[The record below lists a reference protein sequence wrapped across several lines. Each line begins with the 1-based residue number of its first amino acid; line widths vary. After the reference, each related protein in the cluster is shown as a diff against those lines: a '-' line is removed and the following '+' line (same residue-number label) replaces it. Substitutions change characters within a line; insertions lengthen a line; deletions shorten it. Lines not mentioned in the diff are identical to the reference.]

1 MPELTN
7 FTVTDTSTIGKLTML
22 TIDIDPSTD
31 DNTINQGVFTG
42 DGTEFQKQLT
52 ISIDR
57 LGLAEVFSADVM
69 TIREPSRQ
77 KLSSQNSIHSR
88 NTNQPLNVA
97 GINSSSVAINIEPLV
112 YIDDAETKLI
122 IVDSFSAPY
131 TRKVTTPF
139 NNRKVRLS
147 VIGRRR

>member
-31 DNTINQGVFTG
+31 NDTVNQGVFTA

-57 LGLAEVFSADVM
+57 LGLTEVFSADVM
-69 TIREPSRQ
+69 TIGEPARQ
-77 KLSSQNSIHSR
+77 KLDSSNSIHSR
-88 NTNQPLNVA
+88 NTNAPLNVV
-97 GINSSSVAINIEPLV
+97 GINSSAVSINSEPLV

-131 TRKVTTPF
+131 TAKVNSPL
-139 NNRKVRLS
+139 NKRKVRLS